1 MKNSIRKREYGAFLA
16 ALKEQIGSARKKAY
30 QTVNR
35 QLVEL
40 YLCLGAAIYEKVEI
54 SRWGAGIVERLAR
67 DLQMEFPDMRGLSA
81 QNLWRMKQI
90 YEVYRDY
97 PILSPLARELPWTHN
112 TVILHGTQS
121 IEEKEFYLKAALSER
136 LLWQPRRLPMSK
148 H

>member
-1 MKNSIRKREYGAFLA
+1 MKNSIRKREYGAFLT

-35 QLVEL
+35 
-40 YLCLGAAIYEKVEI
+40 
-54 SRWGAGIVERLAR
+54 
-67 DLQMEFPDMRGLSA
+67 QMEFPDMRGLSA